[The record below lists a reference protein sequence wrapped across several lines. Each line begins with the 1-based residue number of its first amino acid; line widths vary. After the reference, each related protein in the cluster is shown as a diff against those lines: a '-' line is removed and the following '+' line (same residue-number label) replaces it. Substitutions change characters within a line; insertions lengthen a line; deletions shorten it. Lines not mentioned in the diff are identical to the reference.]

1 MPETPATAR
10 TGRGGLERVTAL
22 LAGDFPALDLRL
34 SEAIDDVISGVAR
47 AVVVPARERTEPTL
61 PGLDGFAFPDGTA
74 GAGFALLFAADDD
87 VLRAVR
93 RFYLPPVVLAGAGP
107 GGVGTMTVAASRAV
121 AKADVVLADCLCG
134 DEVLTFMKPGAEC
147 VPVGKRGDGPSVKQ
161 EDINR
166 RIATDCLA
174 GKRVVR
180 LKGGDP
186 SVFGRLEEEIDVL
199 RGLGVAYR
207 VIPGVG
213 SASAAAALAG
223 QPLTVREIASEV
235 IFSTGRLAGGG
246 RNIFPLKDGAAPS
259 ICLYM
264 SRRVLAERMAD
275 LVAAGYPE
283 ETPVIVGEKIGSP
296 AARATAGTIGTI
308 AAIADRE
315 NVGTPAVVLVGRQYR
330 KPDHLPLAGVTVWL
344 PAEEETGISQREE
357 LAELGAV
364 TVNVPLIE
372 PRPLPI
378 DEGAVFARLDGTTA
392 GSTVHGGPFDWVVF
406 TSKKG
411 VDFFFSLL
419 EKWGLDSRWMPKV
432 AAIGDPA
439 FVKLR
444 ARGIRPN
451 LFPPEPTRVALS
463 TSLIQSGIRGKRVLL
478 PMSAVAPDV
487 LPERLREAGADVH
500 RLDLYTL
507 AFPEVTEVPEADVVL
522 FSSESTVR
530 SARDQGLLAGIR
542 DRGMI
547 VGGIGPATWRR
558 LDEVGLPPAI
568 RPDGTSPAALARAL
582 RRHFASLE
590 IAAAAAEEAAR

>member
-1 MPETPATAR
+1 MPETPTTAR

-22 LAGDFPALDLRL
+22 LARDFPSLDLRL

-47 AVVVPARERTEPTL
+47 AAVVPARVRPVPAM
-61 PGLDGFAFPDGTA
+61 PGLDGFDFPADSA
-74 GAGFALLFAADDD
+74 GAGYALLFAAEDE

-107 GGVGTMTVAASRAV
+107 GGVGTMTIAASRAV

-134 DEVLTFMKPGAEC
+134 DEVLTFLKPGAEC
-147 VPVGKRGDGPSVKQ
+147 VPVGKRGDGPSAKQ

-186 SVFGRLEEEIDVL
+186 SVFGRLDEEIDVL
-199 RGLGVAYR
+199 RDLGVAYR

-275 LVAAGYPE
+275 LVTAGYPDD
-283 ETPVIVGEKIGSP
+283 TPVIVAEKIGSP
-296 AARATAGTIGTI
+296 GARATAGTIGTI

-330 KPDHLPLAGVTVWL
+330 KPDHLPLAGVKVWL
-344 PAEEETGISQREE
+344 PAEEETGIAQREE

-378 DEGAVFARLDGTTA
+378 DEGAVFAR
-392 GSTVHGGPFDWVVF
+392 PFDWVVF

-411 VDFFFSLL
+411 VDFFFSLI
-419 EKWGLDSRWMPKV
+419 EKWGFDSRWMPKV

-463 TSLIQSGIRGKRVLL
+463 TSLVQSGIRGKRVLL

-500 RLDLYTL
+500 RLDHYTL
-507 AFPEVTEVPEADVVL
+507 AFPEVREVPEADVVL

-558 LDEVGLPPAI
+558 LDEVGLPAAI
-568 RPDGTSPAALARAL
+568 RPDGTSPADLARAT
-582 RRHFASLE
+582 RRHFANLE
-590 IAAAAAEEAAR
+590 VAAAAAAEAAR